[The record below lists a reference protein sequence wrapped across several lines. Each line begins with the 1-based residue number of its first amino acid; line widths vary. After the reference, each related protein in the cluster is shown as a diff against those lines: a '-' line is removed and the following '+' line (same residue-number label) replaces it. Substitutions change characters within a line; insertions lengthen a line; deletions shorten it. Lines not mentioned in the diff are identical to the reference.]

1 MLKKTLLW
9 FFLPLHCFIVLAS
22 FPLTA
27 FPFDSEQQLL
37 RLKEEFDSLDAYG
50 SDTNPSDS
58 LELVTQLLFH
68 LEQLKAEVTLDGKNI
83 SLKDAVFYG
92 IKNNPIIDAANSN
105 SLQSEWEFSS
115 VKNSWFPTL
124 EFANGNPLFGYE
136 YDSINTQ
143 SFIERFNSTSQSLPS
158 AGDVT
163 ANPPLQSSSSSSDSN
178 QSSGFTSI
186 DTQSFSSFSTF
197 QPGLSFSWSFFD
209 PSRQPRINSA
219 GKSFDQQR
227 FLSVVA
233 ARSLVL
239 NIQQTY
245 YQVQSLR
252 ELIDTFTNINNIN
265 VTRLKMVRKQEAIG
279 MLSKLDVQQA
289 KAQLFSQLNQLINY
303 YYLYLDRSSF
313 LSYQIGMNNTSY
325 ALASDP
331 IKIYSTWNDSL
342 PDTLSHAVLYRE
354 EILASLAASES
365 AKWSGLSIMREY
377 LPIFKLTASSSF
389 TLQNGLFSAPVKD
402 VSKLYEKNKSF
413 SNSSLG
419 VQFIWR
425 FFDGGVKSATAKSL
439 YASSSR
445 YKYDAISN
453 KNEAIAQVRSS
464 YSKYQS
470 SRVAIKSA
478 LESYESASLAQLVA
492 RQRFSIGVGTITSL
506 VQTMSQVGLS
516 AVNLFQSFAEYN
528 TSVAELHRYSATW
541 PYEDI
546 LSLDTFSP
554 LAD

>member
-1 MLKKTLLW
+1 M
-9 FFLPLHCFIVLAS
+9 
-22 FPLTA
+22 
-27 FPFDSEQQLL
+27 
-37 RLKEEFDSLDAYG
+37 
-50 SDTNPSDS
+50 
-58 LELVTQLLFH
+58 
-68 LEQLKAEVTLDGKNI
+68 KAEVTLDGVNI
-83 SLKDAVFYG
+83 SLDDAVLLG
-92 IKNNPIIDAANSN
+92 IKNNPIIEASNSN
-105 SLQSEWEFSS
+105 TLQSSWEFSAA
-115 VKNSWFPTL
+115 KNSWFPTF
-124 EFANGNPLFGYE
+124 EFANANPLFGYE
-136 YDSINTQ
+136 YDSYDTR
-143 SFIERFNSTSQSLPS
+143 SFTKSLKASSQSLPS
-158 AGDVT
+158 AGSSNDN
-163 ANPPLQSSSSSSDSN
+163 ASFQPSSSSFNNNNSN
-178 QSSGFTSI
+178 SEEFSGFTSI

-303 YYLYLDRSSF
+303 YYLYLDRSSL

-419 VQFIWR
+419 VQFRWR
-425 FFDGGVKSATAKSL
+425 FFDGGVKSASAKSL

-516 AVNLFQSFAEYN
+516 AVNLFQSFADYN

-541 PYEDI
+541 PYENI
-546 LSLDTFSP
+546 LSSDSISP